1 VRVRPGGTVRWVN
14 RGSANHALQSDRHC
28 LTVTGVVL
36 HRSTTEPAFRESRAR
51 YPVGRYRYDD
61 GDVVNG
67 FTYFYSV
74 TAFDSTLYQSRT
86 TQLGGRRAAAE
97 ADAVVPE
104 AATDAN
110 GRRGAWVVPN
120 PYRGYASIAQR
131 PSAWD
136 LSPNAGD
143 PTGTH
148 IDFMGLPRGR
158 WTIRIWTVA
167 GDLVQELR
175 STDPVNEAVRRP
187 VTVGGATLPGYNRQ
201 QDSPDDGQ
209 ARWNLISRS
218 GQDIASGI
226 YLFTVESAEG
236 MQRGRFVII
245 R

>member
-1 VRVRPGGTVRWVN
+1 VHRILKENPGN
-14 RGSANHALQSDRHC
+14 FDA
-28 LTVTGVVL
+28 
-36 HRSTTEPAFRESRAR
+36 RAR
-51 YPVGRYRYDD
+51 YPVGRYALVDE
-61 GDVVNG
+61 DVHNG

-74 TAFDSTLYQSRT
+74 TAFDSTTDQSVT
-86 TQLGGRRAAAE
+86 TQLGGRRYAAE
-97 ADAVVPE
+97 ADAVVPQ
-104 AATDAN
+104 AAADAN

-120 PYRGYASIAQR
+120 PYRGYASIPAR

-136 LSPNAGD
+136 LSPNASD

-167 GDLVQELR
+167 GDLVQELH
-175 STDPVNEAVRRP
+175 SSDAVNEFVRRP
-187 VTVGGATLPGYNRQ
+187 VTVGGVTLPGYNRQ
-201 QDSPDDGQ
+201 QDAPDDGQ

-218 GQDIASGI
+218 GQDVASGI